1 MKGTENVVIMGDWN
15 AVVGEG
21 GDGKEVGMYGLGQR
35 NDRGDKLVEF
45 CKRNKFMVTNTWH
58 QQHLRRRYT

>member
-1 MKGTENVVIMGDWN
+1 MGDWN
-15 AVVGEG
+15 AVVGEE

-45 CKRNKFMVTNTWH
+45 CKRNKLQTLIVTNTWY
-58 QQHLRRRYT
+58 Q